1 MTDVEIEQEIQDKG
15 LTAPRL
21 TPDSIERTIIGE
33 QYHVYE
39 GTTFTGCLLT
49 LANGYTVHGESACV
63 SASNFDEEIG
73 RKVAREDAK
82 RKIWALEGYLL
93 KQILK
98 LLGNQEDRL
107 QEERRNCGAL

>member
-1 MTDVEIEQEIQDKG
+1 MADLDIEQEIQDKG

-21 TPDSIERTIIGE
+21 TPDDIENTIIAE

-63 SASNFDEEIG
+63 SSSNFDEEIG

-93 KQILK
+93 KQTLMM
-98 LLGNQEDRL
+98 LER
-107 QEERRNCGAL
+107 QEERSNS